1 MRKELTWIAF
11 AILASFFVVF
21 ILLGN
26 NTLDLRIQDE
36 TVIFPS
42 WTWAIP
48 VFFFLS
54 FIILFIQIRRDQF
67 KGRKRPWI
75 FLALGTAMLF
85 ILHFLRAYFV
95 KLDDYLDKGKLLGF
109 PVGTRD
115 LWYSRNTLS
124 VLTFLQV
131 GMLACMIYV
140 IYFCWIRTRRS
151 HVNHYQN

>member
-26 NTLDLRIQDE
+26 NTLDLHIQDRII
-36 TVIFPS
+36 IFPS

-54 FIILFIQIRRDQF
+54 FIILFFQIRRDHF

-75 FLALGTAMLF
+75 FLTLGTTMLF
-85 ILHFLRAYFV
+85 ILHLLRAYFV
-95 KLDDYLDKGKLLGF
+95 KLDDYLDKGKLLGI
-109 PVGTRD
+109 PLGTRD
-115 LWYSRNTLS
+115 LLYSRNTLGA
-124 VLTFLQV
+124 LTILQL

-140 IYFCWIRTRRS
+140 IYFCWIRTRKS
-151 HVNHYQN
+151 HVNYYQN

>member
-26 NTLDLRIQDE
+26 NTLDIRIQDE
-36 TVIFPS
+36 TIILPS

-67 KGRKRPWI
+67 KGKKRPWI
-75 FLALGTAMLF
+75 FLAL
-85 ILHFLRAYFV
+85 
-95 KLDDYLDKGKLLGF
+95 
-109 PVGTRD
+109 
-115 LWYSRNTLS
+115 
-124 VLTFLQV
+124 
-131 GMLACMIYV
+131 
-140 IYFCWIRTRRS
+140 
-151 HVNHYQN
+151 

>member
-11 AILASFFVVF
+11 AVLASFFAVF
-21 ILLGN
+21 VLLGN
-26 NTLDLRIQDE
+26 TTLDIRIQE
-36 TVIFPS
+36 RTIIFPS

-48 VFFFLS
+48 FFFFLS
-54 FIILFIQIRRDQF
+54 FIILFVQIRRDGF
-67 KGRKRPWI
+67 RGRKRPWI
-75 FLALGTAMLF
+75 FLALGTSMLF

-95 KLDDYLDKGKLLGF
+95 KLDGYLDKGKLLGF

-115 LWYSRNTLS
+115 LWYSRNTLG

-131 GMLACMIYV
+131 GMLVCMIYV
-140 IYFCWIRTRRS
+140 IYFCWIRTFRS